1 MWSDP
6 AGHPTGLG
14 CHPSGWTLPQGRAH
28 PHMKLPTRAHVGSE
42 LIQPPGHLMN
52 EEFPLGPKL
61 QGLSQLLF
69 RDLLFGGN
77 FPKGLE
83 HRAVSQNRIHQAQ
96 LPHTGQHIP
105 LCPTSPLFSSPPPF
119 LPREEAQSTELVLTQ
134 IFTFLL
140 N

>member
-119 LPREEAQSTELVLTQ
+119 LPQGGGPVNRAG
-134 IFTFLL
+134 L
-140 N
+140 NLDLYFPS